1 MDTVRNLTIVG
12 NNASGKTSLAEAML
26 FVAKATSRLG
36 KVDDGSSHLDFEPE
50 EVKRHIS
57 TNTAFHRLN
66 WNKTTICIA
75 DTPGEDNFLA
85 ETKDIIPA
93 FDTLLLVVDATDPKK
108 PQLEKLWPL
117 AKTINK
123 PAVFFINK
131 LDKEN
136 VNFQNC
142 IDTLQTLLK
151 IKLIPFFYPIIDKNR
166 LIGIIDILTGS
177 AFRLPNDFTP
187 QAKECEIPGDLQ
199 DTISNLKNSMI
210 EYAAESDDVLLEKF
224 LEGNELSFEEITTG
238 LKKGIAKGSLNPVYC
253 GAAIHPAC
261 ATLLLNSITPLL
273 PAPED
278 TQPLEGINPKTQK
291 TVTRKPLATEPF
303 SAIVIKTTIDPFAGR
318 LSIARILSG
327 TLKHDT
333 NIYNSTKGVE
343 ERVGTLLAME
353 GKEQKTIPAE
363 AVPGEIVAIPKLKET
378 STGDTLCDSANPIL
392 YSCKKPMQPGLTFA
406 LKPKTR
412 GDEEKIS
419 QVLAKMQEE
428 DPHIAIQRDANTGEL
443 LLSCNGQLHLD
454 VTLEKMAR
462 KYGVNVDISL
472 PSIPYKET
480 IKASQKGIVYR
491 HKKQTG
497 GAGQFAEVHF
507 DVSSLPRGSGFE
519 FEEALVGMNVPRNF
533 VPAVEKGIHEA
544 LMSGPLAGFPVVDV
558 KVRFYDG
565 KSHEVDSSEMAFKIA
580 AIQCFKKGVLDA
592 KPTLLE
598 PMVRMTITVPDDY
611 VGDVIGDINSRRG
624 KVMGMDP
631 CPEGQKVTAIAPLAE
646 VQRYLLDLNALTA
659 GRGSFTMEPAHY
671 EEVPA
676 YLIDKIVAKANE
688 ERAKH
693 EK

>member
-36 KVDDGSSHLDFEPE
+36 KVDDGSSHMDFEPE

-57 TNTAFHRLN
+57 INTAFHRLT
-66 WNKTTICIA
+66 WNKITTYLA

-85 ETKDIIPA
+85 ETKDILPA
-93 FDTLLLVVDATDPKK
+93 FDTLLMVVDATDPKK
-108 PQLEKLWPL
+108 PQLEKIWPL
-117 AKTINK
+117 AKSKNK
-123 PAVFFINK
+123 PAVFYINK

-151 IKLIPFFYPIIDKNR
+151 TKLIPFFYPIIDKNR

-177 AFRLPNDFTP
+177 AFRLPTDFTP
-187 QAKECEIPGDLQ
+187 QAKECEIPAELQ
-199 DTISNLKNSMI
+199 DTVNTLRNSMI

-238 LKKGIAKGSLNPVYC
+238 LKKGIAKGALNPAYC

-261 ATLLLNSITPLL
+261 ATLLLNSLIQLL
-273 PAPED
+273 PSPED
-278 TQPLEGINPKTQK
+278 TQPLEGMNPKTQK
-291 TVTRKPLATEPF
+291 TVTRKPLTTEPF

-318 LSIARILSG
+318 LSVARILSG

-343 ERVGTLLAME
+343 ERVGTLLAIE

-363 AVPGEIVAIPKLKET
+363 AGPGEIVAIPKLKET

-392 YSCKKPMQPGLTFA
+392 YSYNKPAQPGLTFA

-419 QVLAKMQEE
+419 QVLTKMQEE
-428 DPHIAIQRDANTGEL
+428 DPYIAIQRDANTGEL
-443 LLSCNGQLHLD
+443 LLASNGQLHLD

-462 KYGVNVDISL
+462 KYGVHVDISL

-480 IKASQKGIVYR
+480 IKGSQKGIVYR

-507 DVSSLPRGSGFE
+507 DISSLPRGSGFE

-544 LMSGPLAGFPVVDV
+544 MQSGPLAGYPVVDV

-565 KSHEVDSSEMAFKIA
+565 KSHEVDSSETAFKIA
-580 AIQCFKKGVLDA
+580 AIQCFKKGVMDA

-598 PMVRMTITVPDDY
+598 PMVKMTITVPDDY

-631 CPEGQKVTAIAPLAE
+631 CPEGQRVTAIAPIAE

-676 YLIDKIVAKANE
+676 YLIDKIVAKAAE

>member
-12 NNASGKTSLAEAML
+12 NNASGKTTLAEAML

-57 TNTAFHRLN
+57 INTAFHRLN
-66 WNKTTICIA
+66 WNKITTYLA

-85 ETKDIIPA
+85 ETKDVMSA
-93 FDTLLLVVDATDPKK
+93 FDCLLMVVDATDPKK
-108 PQLEKLWPL
+108 PQLEKLWPI
-117 AKTINK
+117 ARSKNK
-123 PAVFFINK
+123 PSIFFINK

-142 IDTLQTLLK
+142 IDTLQTILK

-166 LIGIIDILTGS
+166 LIGIIDILTGT
-177 AFRLPNDFTP
+177 AYRLPTDPTSP
-187 QAKECEIPGDLQ
+187 AKACDLPSDLQ
-199 DTISNLKNSMI
+199 ETMINLKNSMI

-224 LEGNELSFEEITTG
+224 LEGNELSPDEIITG
-238 LKKGIAKGSLNPVYC
+238 LKKGIAKATITPVFC
-253 GAAIHPAC
+253 GTALQPAC
-261 ATLLLNSITPLL
+261 ATLLLNAIVPLL

-278 TQPLEGINPKTQK
+278 LQPIEGINPKTQK
-291 TVTRKPLATEPF
+291 AVTRKPLANEPF
-303 SAIVIKTTIDPFAGR
+303 SAMVIKTTIDPFAGR

-333 NIYNSTKGVE
+333 TIYNSTKGME
-343 ERVGTLLAME
+343 ERVGALLAME
-353 GKEQKTIPAE
+353 GKEQKTIPGE
-363 AVPGEIVAIPKLKET
+363 AGPGEIVAIPKLKET
-378 STGDTLCDSANPIL
+378 STGDTICDPVNPIV
-392 YSCKKPMQPGLTFA
+392 YSRNKSPHPGLTFA

-419 QVLAKMQEE
+419 QVLTKLQEE
-428 DPHIAIQRDANTGEL
+428 DPHIAIQRDTNTGEL

-462 KYGVNVDISL
+462 KYGVNVDTTL

-480 IKASQKGIVYR
+480 IKGAQKGVIYR

-507 DVSSLPRGSGFE
+507 DISALPRGSGFE

-544 LMSGPLAGFPVVDV
+544 MEAGPLAGYPVVDV

-580 AIQCFKKGVLDA
+580 AIQCFKKGVMDA

-598 PMVRMTITVPDDY
+598 PMVRLIITVPDDY

-631 CPEGQKVTAIAPLAE
+631 CPEGQKITAIAPLAE

-659 GRGSFTMEPAHY
+659 GRGSFTMEPSHY